1 MTIARLNTVTFMR
14 RARKQSGN
22 LEGRAS
28 RVALANFVV
37 WCGSALIAI
46 WGAPQ
51 TIAQVRAQ
59 PRPIVD
65 QGWAGVWTLSEVLS
79 TGSTAP
85 RLYTRGTR
93 RISFSDATVTIVD
106 DLVRVRGGVVHLE
119 WTGKLD
125 GNDYPVE
132 GVEVYLTSAY
142 RPVDDHTIELRQ
154 KFDGHTVV
162 FATMTLSADGK
173 SITTTT
179 TDGVTT
185 AKTVYKRVRT

>member
-1 MTIARLNTVTFMR
+1 
-14 RARKQSGN
+14 
-22 LEGRAS
+22 
-28 RVALANFVV
+28 VAEFVV
-37 WCGSALIAI
+37 WFGSVLIAI
-46 WGAPQ
+46 WGSPQ
-51 TIAQVRAQ
+51 AVVRVCAE

-65 QGWAGVWTLSEVLS
+65 QRWAGVWTLSEVLS

-85 RLYTRGTR
+85 RLYARGTR
-93 RISFSDATVTIVD
+93 RISFSDAIVTIVD
-106 DLVRVRGGVVHLE
+106 DFVRVRGGVVHLE

-125 GNDYPVE
+125 GSDYPVE

-162 FATMTLSADGK
+162 FATMVLSADGK
-173 SITTTT
+173 TITTTT

-185 AKTVYKRVRT
+185 AKTVYTRVST